1 MASTEQDRNLKEFVL
16 HVPEKLLRCR
26 DLTSTPT
33 ATFGS
38 TRASEKAEHTSMF

>member
-1 MASTEQDRNLKEFVL
+1 MFLKNSYV
-16 HVPEKLLRCR
+16 V